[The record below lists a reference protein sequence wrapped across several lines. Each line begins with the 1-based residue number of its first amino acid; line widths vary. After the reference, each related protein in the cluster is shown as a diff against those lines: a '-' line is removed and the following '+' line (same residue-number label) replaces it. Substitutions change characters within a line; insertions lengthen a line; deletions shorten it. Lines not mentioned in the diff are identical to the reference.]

1 MMCKSQNLNIIAL
14 QKHCN
19 QVIKTKKDSITLH
32 RILLKSFSLKQ
43 LNLKYTIMFL
53 KAIVMSRKAL
63 NNQI

>member
-32 RILLKSFSLKQ
+32 RILLTSVSLKQ